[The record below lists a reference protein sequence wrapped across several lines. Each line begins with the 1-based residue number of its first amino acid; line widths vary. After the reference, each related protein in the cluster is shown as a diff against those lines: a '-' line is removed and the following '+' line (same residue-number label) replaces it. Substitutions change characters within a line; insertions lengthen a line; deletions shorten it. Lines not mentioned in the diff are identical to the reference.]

1 MNGLTRICVL
11 CHVSTHICT
20 LSLSLNLS
28 PLSHSLSF
36 SLLIHSSLD
45 LMNGGDLKYH
55 LNNEQRFS
63 EDRCRFYAAEVLLGL
78 EHMHSL
84 SIIYRDMKPENI
96 LLDADG

>member
-1 MNGLTRICVL
+1 MYA
-11 CHVSTHICT
+11 
-20 LSLSLNLS
+20 LSLSIYL
-28 PLSHSLSF
+28 LSHTLFPSLCSF
-36 SLLIHSSLD
+36 PSSLD